1 MESQR
6 SYSFGGDDD
15 GGRGSG
21 GCVRG
26 TLQAIVLSGLSFLWF
41 GLTAKCSCFLSTYLS
56 MANDKHSLGA
66 KPEIRSQV

>member
-26 TLQAIVLSGLSFLWF
+26 TLQAIVLSGLSFNNKSILFGIIQNSPLVWF
-41 GLTAKCSCFLSTYLS
+41 NRKMF
-56 MANDKHSLGA
+56 MF
-66 KPEIRSQV
+66 SQYVFKYGQ